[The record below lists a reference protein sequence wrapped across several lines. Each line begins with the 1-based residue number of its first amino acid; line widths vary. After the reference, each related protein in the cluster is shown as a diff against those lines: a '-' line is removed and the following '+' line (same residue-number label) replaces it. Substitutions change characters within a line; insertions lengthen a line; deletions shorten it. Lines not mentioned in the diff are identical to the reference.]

1 MGWFKDF
8 LEGGL
13 MGRGGQFLEGVSE
26 FLQIA
31 ILNFTSQLL
40 SDLLFN
46 IYVQTERCCTTCYF
60 SINSL
65 LYHVMNKYV

>member
-1 MGWFKDF
+1 MGK
-8 LEGGL
+8 
-13 MGRGGQFLEGVSE
+13 GGQFLEGVSE

-31 ILNFTSQLL
+31 ISNFTSQLL

>member
-1 MGWFKDF
+1 MGGFKDF
-8 LEGGL
+8 FGRGL
-13 MGRGGQFLEGVSE
+13 IGRGGQFLEGVSE

-46 IYVQTERCCTTCYF
+46 IYVQTESCTTCYF

-65 LYHVMNKYV
+65 LFFLTL

>member
-1 MGWFKDF
+1 
-8 LEGGL
+8 
-13 MGRGGQFLEGVSE
+13 MGRGGQLLEGVSE

-65 LYHVMNKYV
+65 LYYKFITP